1 MDPVDYIRKI
11 LLVQGS
17 MSLTSLF
24 GYVKLCPSVV
34 AVIGSNLEALRQLIL
49 NKSDEFEIETKPS
62 FTLEND
68 FTANTSRPTET
79 VRLINHQRRDAVI
92 YSLAG
97 HLSEEQECEQN
108 SSPSELKEN
117 SFYESSSHVS
127 HLDKEFLALLQHDT
141 HTFNLYRSLPNSNL
155 DDSTSAMPN
164 VISSQESLKVETE
177 DWSYSRY
184 EEIYGEAFPD
194 HPSGSNIEKQKPNV
208 LLRHLSKSS
217 SIHLPS
223 GHSSITGAEAVI
235 YKIHNK
241 SCFARLQNQE
251 DVYIPL
257 EAISDA
263 LQPFVKMADIV
274 SFGLRVVVDAHVTEH
289 QRCQWRATKMRFGSR
304 SHVLNESKTDVSGIG
319 MFIYKIIENYGR
331 CLSIEKLFSLYQDI
345 YSNYRG
351 LFGDCEELL
360 HEIANDNRFLVVQA
374 ERKVY
379 IRKDVERLALS
390 FLLNTINIYGELN
403 SEALKD
409 QHVLPSVG
417 EILGKDSVTGK
428 YTWAK
433 TEMFCLNQE
442 ELNVVDGKI
451 YRVDSRPD
459 SKFTNSCDKITFWD
473 DYEIVYERYPG
484 LKFDFSGMHVLSF
497 ATAASASPVYSNEN
511 VGLES
516 DNSCVD
522 NSRQNES
529 TVSFTENV
537 FDSVLPKSVTNVS
550 RLNISGEESFHPT
563 LIQSVLDFIRSNGPV
578 KLEVLWEFV
587 LDKFKPEFIGLQHC
601 FHQLMEKE
609 EQLLLCVLDN
619 TVHIK
624 QTVEEKAL
632 QFVISKIETLGPLDF
647 VSLVC
652 HLSSAAAE
660 VQYLLQSRDGSN
672 ISKAVCADQMR
683 IFLSRYT
690 DQLILDGDTVLLAND
705 ITSYTYSGDDVLDEG
720 TSLVQTSEADIGYEE
735 GMQSISKTAEKATV
749 SFRSQDLSDDK
760 LKSSLEFLKLESAVD
775 HEQCTESKREGFAGS
790 LDIRL
795 ASEKVS
801 VSHVI
806 DSNDDVKGFIIS
818 CTSNNCILVLE
829 NASVLSFTNFYA
841 NGSIFS
847 CQEPVMKKGSI
858 IRIKQQVYSD
868 IISGYYV
875 NATVEPC
882 CWTSSKYWLGS
893 VVAVS
898 SEAVHVRSLSGQLC
912 EIPAAKWHSVHHCTN
927 PGRHLVVAD
936 VIAINSDPGT
946 NTLVIFAILSDKNAS
961 YLESKV
967 QPIVCCSKS
976 DIFCGRGI
984 VSVLSSDFVSIQM
997 ASGEMASCL
1006 GNFLCQ
1012 LQLEDTVLF
1021 SASRSEDF
1029 ISKWK
1034 ATDVR
1039 KEMEDLSLFSSP
1051 NSDARNGQ
1059 HLIEMQSPSAST
1071 CAHSNLL
1078 TCNVASQTNSTGN
1091 IMTMRWYSDGGLR
1104 ENKT

>member
-34 AVIGSNLEALRQLIL
+34 AVIGSSLEALRQLIL

-68 FTANTSRPTET
+68 LTANINRPTET

-108 SSPSELKEN
+108 NSPSELKEN
-117 SFYESSSHVS
+117 SFCDSSSHVS
-127 HLDKEFLALLQHDT
+127 HLDKESLALLQHDT
-141 HTFNLYRSLPNSNL
+141 HSFNLYRSLPNSNR

-164 VISSQESLKVETE
+164 VVSSQESLKDETE

-194 HPSGSNIEKQKPNV
+194 HPSDSNTEKQKPSV
-208 LLRHLSKSS
+208 LLKHLSKSS

-223 GHSSITGAEAVI
+223 GSSSITGAEAVI
-235 YKIHNK
+235 YKIHYK

-274 SFGLRVVVDAHVTEH
+274 SVGLMVVVDAHVTEH
-289 QRCQWRATKMRFGSR
+289 QRCQWRATKMWFGSK
-304 SHVLNESKTDVSGIG
+304 SQFSNESKTEVGGIR
-319 MFIYKIIENYGR
+319 MFIYKILENYGR

-360 HEIANDNRFLVVQA
+360 HEIANDNRFLVVPA
-374 ERKVY
+374 EQKVY

-403 SEALKD
+403 SETLKD

-428 YTWAK
+428 FTWAK

-442 ELNVVDGKI
+442 ELNVVNGKI
-451 YRVDSRPD
+451 YRADSRPD
-459 SKFTNSCDKITFWD
+459 NKFNNSCDKITFWD

-484 LKFDFSGMHVLSF
+484 LRFDFSGMHVLSF

-511 VGLES
+511 VGLHS

-522 NSRQNES
+522 DSRQNES

-537 FDSVLPKSVTNVS
+537 FDSLLPKSVKNVS
-550 RLNISGEESFHPT
+550 RLNNSGEESFHPI
-563 LIQSVLDFIRSNGPV
+563 LIQSVLDFISSNGPV

-587 LDKFKPEFIGLQHC
+587 LAKFKPEFIGLQHC
-601 FHQLMEKE
+601 FHQLVEKE

-624 QTVEEKAL
+624 QTVEEKAM
-632 QFVISKIETLGPLDF
+632 QFVISKIETFGHLDL

-652 HLSSAAAE
+652 HLASAAAE
-660 VQYLLQSRDGSN
+660 VQYLLQPSGGPN
-672 ISKAVCADQMR
+672 NSKAVCADQMR

-690 DQLILDGDTVLLAND
+690 DQLILAGDTVLLAND
-705 ITSYTYSGDDVLDEG
+705 ITSYTGDDVLDDG
-720 TSLVQTSEADIGYEE
+720 TSFLQTSEADIGYEE
-735 GMQSISKTAEKATV
+735 GVQSISKTAEKATV
-749 SFRSQDLSDDK
+749 SCRSQDLSDDK
-760 LKSSLEFLKLESAVD
+760 LKSSLEFLKLESGGD
-775 HEQCTESKREGFAGS
+775 HEQCTESKREGFAFAGS
-790 LDIRL
+790 LNIRL

-801 VSHVI
+801 LSHVI
-806 DSNDDVKGFIIS
+806 DSKEDMKGFIIS
-818 CTSNNCILVLE
+818 YTSNNCVLVLE
-829 NASVLSFTNFYA
+829 NAYMLSFTNFNA
-841 NGSIFS
+841 DGSIFS
-847 CQEPVMKKGSI
+847 CHEPAMKKGSI

-882 CWTSSKYWLGS
+882 CWTSPKFWLGS
-893 VVAVS
+893 VLAVS

-936 VIAINSDPGT
+936 VIAVNSDPGT
-946 NTLVIFAILSDKNAS
+946 NTSAIFTIFSDKNAS
-961 YLESKV
+961 YLDNKV
-967 QPIVCCSKS
+967 QPIVCCNKS

-1012 LQLEDTVLF
+1012 LHLEDTVLF

-1039 KEMEDLSLFSSP
+1039 KEMEDLSLLSSP

-1059 HLIEMQSPSAST
+1059 HFIEMQSPSAST
-1071 CAHSNLL
+1071 FAHSNLL

-1104 ENKT
+1104 